1 VVQQQGAGPRS
12 ERQRGWAVYFGE
24 VGDGATG
31 TSNLRCLD
39 ETQDRDVNT
48 MEFAGAFNDLGNLL
62 PPGSVDVESRQGP

>member
-1 VVQQQGAGPRS
+1 
-12 ERQRGWAVYFGE
+12 
-24 VGDGATG
+24 
-31 TSNLRCLD
+31 LD